1 MNYANPKDWQN
12 MGLMIAR
19 ENQGNLYSM
28 MLDFKTVETIHP
40 RYGVKYSVFLPIWI
54 ADFKQRGIAHERS

>member
-54 ADFKQRGIAHERS
+54 ADFK